1 MYYLNFNTCTVFG
14 AKQTMERHIVSC
26 LRKKFKKEKTDSA
39 LNLTKNNTNIM
50 DFCKVEM
57 NPEPS
62 GSDEE
67 ILTNTFQ
74 KKLKKIPK
82 IIDKEVLKIHDRTTN
97 IMEFC
102 KVEMTESD
110 SEGEL
115 NQYEE
120 SNSN

>member
-1 MYYLNFNTCTVFG
+1 
-14 AKQTMERHIVSC
+14 MERHIVSC
-26 LRKKFKKEKTDSA
+26 LRKKFKKEKTDNA
-39 LNLTKNNTNIM
+39 INLTTNRNRNSTNIM

>member
-1 MYYLNFNTCTVFG
+1 
-14 AKQTMERHIVSC
+14 MERHIVSC
-26 LRKKFKKEKTDSA
+26 LRKKIKKEKTDNA
-39 LNLTKNNTNIM
+39 INLTINRTKNSTNIM

-74 KKLKKIPK
+74 KKLKKIPR
-82 IIDKEVLKIHDRTTN
+82 IISKKVLKTPDRTTN

-102 KVEMTESD
+102 KVEMAESG
-110 SEGEL
+110 SEEEL

-120 SNSN
+120 GSSNSN